1 MTTYTPIENSEI
13 DQDSVV
19 QPPLM
24 AALRDNPIA
33 LAEGASGAPKIST
46 KNLFGAGTSGTVDFD
61 VEDFNG
67 ARFFIEA
74 KNASGSFGRDITIG
88 ASTDGVVFN
97 SLTLRTV
104 AANESVASSGYYNKI
119 NGQVYLTG
127 IITPLVGTFTTIG
140 TTVTTLRFTG
150 ATDLTYSIHLMPD
163 GGESSS

>member
-1 MTTYTPIENSEI
+1 MTTYTPIANSDI
-13 DQDSVV
+13 DQDSSIT
-19 QPPLM
+19 QPLM
-24 AALRDNPIA
+24 TAMRDNPIA

-46 KNLFGAGTSGTVDFD
+46 KNLFGAGTSGSVDFD

-74 KNASGSFGRDITIG
+74 KNSGSFGRNITIRV
-88 ASTDGVVFN
+88 STDGVVFN

-104 AANESVASSGYYNKI
+104 AAGENVASSGYFNKI
-119 NGQVYLTG
+119 NGQVYLSG
-127 IITPLVGTFTTIG
+127 IFTPLVGTFTTIG

-150 ATDLTYSIHLMPD
+150 ATSLTYSIHLMPD